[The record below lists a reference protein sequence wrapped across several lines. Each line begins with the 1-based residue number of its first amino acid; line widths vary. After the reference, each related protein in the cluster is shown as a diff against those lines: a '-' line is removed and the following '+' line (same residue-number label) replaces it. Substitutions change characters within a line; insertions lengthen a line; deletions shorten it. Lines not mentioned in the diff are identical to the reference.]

1 MVHPDQAIFL
11 GLDDGAHIARVVV
24 RLAAAAVLGGIIGLE
39 RELDH
44 KRAGVR
50 THMLTALGSALFVLI
65 AGETHTD
72 LSRVLQGI
80 ATGVGFLGAGT
91 IFKWQEQ
98 HEVKGLTTAASIWV
112 TAAAGAALGAGMLW
126 PILIAVALA
135 WIILKLL
142 QPVIDYLTRLRPP
155 TPSPFP

>member
-50 THMLTALGSALFVLI
+50 THMLTAQSRCHDNGTS
-65 AGETHTD
+65 HT
-72 LSRVLQGI
+72 RI
-80 ATGVGFLGAGT
+80 GAGR
-91 IFKWQEQ
+91 
-98 HEVKGLTTAASIWV
+98 G
-112 TAAAGAALGAGMLW
+112 
-126 PILIAVALA
+126 
-135 WIILKLL
+135 
-142 QPVIDYLTRLRPP
+142 R
-155 TPSPFP
+155 